1 MKKAILKRLGSFVL
15 VCFMVVLNLVGF
27 VVPASAD
34 SGSVYADL
42 NTTAVTDDLE
52 ALGFDLTEY
61 SIDRTIEAGQTD
73 RFLVLMQVLEFGYDY
88 HQRDFS
94 DYGLF
99 LYLYNPSGTDLTG
112 TSRNQVELALKTAS
126 GAMGE
131 YTKHVLLFLS
141 ASSDN
146 RFYKYRVTG
155 MTATL
160 LRSLNRDTRT
170 YCISG
175 IELQFTGETN
185 PTDFKI
191 GGTFRFSGHQQGY
204 GFNKSMADSLYCTY
218 QKLETIELDLHPA
231 TWRSEYQNEKGA
243 NWRDEVDS
251 VYFAIPNWYF
261 QQYGDPNDRTKGLYS
276 ARVSYYERYVNGIVS
291 DNSEMISVLRGIDEN
306 HSGNFNRYDP
316 FSAYTTG
323 DCEVISNVMGS
334 SSVPIYSY
342 RYGMNVEKSV
352 EQRLG
357 IFPTSY
363 RSANTV
369 LSRVGMS
376 LYSGTFDSVSA
387 EEFAQEF
394 DRAAD
399 PRKLVDPDDVP
410 SDFVGPVM
418 MVESAPTGRTLGYHE
433 ETLTADQMLTY
444 TDTSVWNE
452 NTNGVSKWFYR
463 LFHKDES
470 AKALSQSLNV
480 IETVDLTDLAALAA
494 FKNEVSAKQHYISDA
509 DIPNFLAYVASEE
522 LNPLNWTNGVFG
534 STVVL
539 LRFAV
544 TDFYSAGLTCYN
556 GYNGASTG
564 ADEYAGNH
572 YYFEKSYFEDFDVL
586 SLTFQDKGGKLT
598 TLPVVASPVDVGGD
612 LPSPYEGAT
621 GKDPSKAKENQ
632 SPSWWETFKALRGW
646 IQAIVI
652 ILGLV
657 VIGLLLGIFTPILK
671 PLFNLFGKLFGALQ
685 KFFGGVG
692 RTVKGLLDFKDD
704 RYEARRRRKEDK
716 QSDEDRAFT
725 NDEKKYDSSRK
736 RETDRQKDEDRGLDR
751 AEKTKESARK
761 DRRWSTEET
770 DLEIRDRKNKKEL
783 AGLKTQEKADEEKRR
798 RQRQEERD
806 KKKAQAELDRQR
818 REMDDKKANEGKK
831 K

>member
-1 MKKAILKRLGSFVL
+1 MKKRFLKRFGSLLL
-15 VCFMVVLNLVGF
+15 VCFMVVLNFVGF

-42 NTTAVTDDLE
+42 NETAVTDDLE

-61 SIDRTIEAGQTD
+61 PIDRTIEAGQTD

-131 YTKHVLLFLS
+131 YTKHVLLFIS

-204 GFNKSMADSLYCTY
+204 GFNKSMADSLYCSY

-261 QQYGDPNDRTKGLYS
+261 QQYGDPNNRTKGLYS

-291 DNSEMISVLRGIDEN
+291 DNSEMISVLQSIDEN
-306 HSGNFNRYDP
+306 HSGNFNGYDP
-316 FSAYTTG
+316 FSAYTTW
-323 DCEVISNVMGS
+323 DCEVLSNIGGTS
-334 SSVPIYSY
+334 STPIYCY
-342 RYGMNVEKSV
+342 QYGMNVEKSV

-363 RSANTV
+363 HSANTV
-369 LSRVGMS
+369 LPRVGMS
-376 LYSGTFDSVSA
+376 LYSDTFDSISA
-387 EEFAQEF
+387 EDFAAEF

-399 PRKLVDPDDVP
+399 PRKLAYPDDVP
-410 SDFVGPVM
+410 SNFVGPVM

-480 IETVDLTDLAALAA
+480 METVDLTDLVKLAA
-494 FKNEVSAKQHYISDA
+494 FKNEVSAKRHYISDA
-509 DIPNFLAYVASEE
+509 DIPDFLAYVAREE

-544 TDFYSAGLTCYN
+544 TDFYSAGLTCYRA
-556 GYNGASTG
+556 YNGAATN
-564 ADEYAGNH
+564 AQQWTGNH

-652 ILGLV
+652 ILGLL

-671 PLFNLFGKLFGALQ
+671 PLFNLFEKLFGALQ

-692 RTVKGLLDFKDD
+692 RTVKGLFDFKDD

-716 QSDEDRAFT
+716 QSDEDRTFT
-725 NDEKKYDSSRK
+725 NDEKKYDSKRK
-736 RETDRQKDEDRGLDR
+736 RVIDERVDAKYRKEQE
-751 AEKTKESARK
+751 AEKAQSEK
-761 DRRWSTEET
+761 DTE
-770 DLEIRDRKNKKEL
+770 DL
-783 AGLKTQEKADEEKRR
+783 
-798 RQRQEERD
+798 
-806 KKKAQAELDRQR
+806 KKAQAELDKQKQS
-818 REMDDKKANEGKK
+818 MDDKKGSAKK
-831 K
+831 